1 MKSRLTRFG
10 ALALA
15 TVLGA
20 SLAFAQS
27 PKPAP
32 SGGAAAAPQP
42 IKLDL
47 IPLQAPW
54 TKVCQKDQSG
64 AKEFCR
70 TIRAFGQA
78 ADQPPTLAMAIDTM
92 TGEEKRVLR
101 MQLPE
106 GLLIRPGFRLLLE
119 KIDPIEG
126 HYSICAGG
134 SCFAEAEINGAAMAA
149 LKKAVIASVAVRNQ
163 VGAEVTFNVPMHDF
177 AAAIDGPPVDPKKIE
192 EQNKA
197 LQDQLEKKGKDL
209 REQLEKQQ
217 SNSAPATPAPA
228 ATPSPKATK

>member
-1 MKSRLTRFG
+1 MNFRLTRFG
-10 ALALA
+10 VLALA
-15 TVLGA
+15 SVFGVT
-20 SLAFAQS
+20 LALAQS

-32 SGGAAAAPQP
+32 PAAGAPSGPQP

-47 IPLQAPW
+47 IPMQAPW

-78 ADQPPTLAMAIDTM
+78 ADQPPTLAMAIDSM
-92 TGEEKRVLR
+92 TGEDKRIVR

-119 KIDPIEG
+119 KLDPIDG
-126 HYSICAGG
+126 RYSICAGG
-134 SCFAEAEINGAAMAA
+134 SCFAEAEVTGPAIAA
-149 LKKAVIASVAVRNQ
+149 LKKVAIASVVVRNQ

-177 AAAIDGPPVDPKKIE
+177 AASYDGPAVDPKKIE

-197 LQDQLEKKGKDL
+197 LQEQLEKKGKDL
-209 REQLEKQQ
+209 REQIEKTQP
-217 SNSAPATPAPA
+217 SAAASPSPSATPAP
-228 ATPSPKATK
+228 KATK